1 MKKLFHEA
9 PNSLFF
15 YVQALTEG
23 DYCLVHLLEENS
35 TYRELF
41 TGACREREV
50 ILDNSIFELGE
61 AFDMHKFHKWAYELK
76 PTWYIIPDALE
87 DTEKTL
93 LNARTWNSVY
103 KEATPGK
110 TIGVVQGKDYYEIV
124 NCYTELD
131 RDVNVDMIAISFDY
145 SYYEQLVPH
154 PNKLVSWMLG
164 RITLL
169 GLLEKDSIINKSKPH
184 HLLGTSLPV
193 EGKYYRQYPWIYS
206 VDTSNPVVA
215 AILDIPYEQN
225 YGLYHKE
232 SQKLFELITH
242 PAEKVDLGLL
252 HYNLSEFR
260 KYWNG

>member
-9 PNSLFF
+9 PNSLFY
-15 YVQALTEG
+15 YVQSRTEG
-23 DYCLVHLLEENS
+23 DYCLVHLLEEDA

-41 TGACREREV
+41 RKACREREV

-61 AFDMHKFHKWAYELK
+61 AFDMHKFHEWTYELS
-76 PTWYIIPDALE
+76 PTWHIIPDALE

-93 LNARTWNSVY
+93 KNARLWDTVY
-103 KEATPGK
+103 REATPGK
-110 TIGVVQGKDYYEIV
+110 TVGVVQGKDYYEIV
-124 NCYTELD
+124 HCYTELD
-131 RDVNVDMIAISFDY
+131 QEINVDMIAISFDY

-154 PNKLVSWMLG
+154 ANKLVSWMLG

-169 GLLEKDSIINKSKPH
+169 GLLEKDGIINKSKPH

-193 EGKYYRQYPWIYS
+193 EGKFYKQYPWIYS

-215 AILDIPYEQN
+215 AIKGVSYEEN
-225 YGLYHKE
+225 FGLYHKE
-232 SQKLFELITH
+232 SQKLFELINY
-242 PAEKVDLGLL
+242 PGEEVDLGLL
-252 HYNLSEFR
+252 SHNLSEFR